1 MAFVITE
8 PCIGTC
14 NTACVPVCPVD
25 CIHGPL
31 DKEGMGEEVKGL
43 ELDVVVVVRLQ
54 GTNAKLAKKILD
66 ESDIEIISAETINE
80 AATKAV
86 EIVK

>member
-1 MAFVITE
+1 M
-8 PCIGTC
+8 
-14 NTACVPVCPVD
+14 
-25 CIHGPL
+25 
-31 DKEGMGEEVKGL
+31 
-43 ELDVVVVVRLQ
+43 RLQ

-66 ESDIEIISAETINE
+66 ESDIEIICAETING